1 MRTRPLRLVEPDA
14 VAPVSP
20 LADEHDVLTQREAAA
35 LLRMSVSSVIR
46 HGDLIHT
53 DVSDACRDIR
63 VNSCSHG
70 SRGQNESND
79 QRYRESA

>member
-46 HGDLIHT
+46 HGDSIPH
-53 DVSDACRDIR
+53 RR
-63 VNSCSHG
+63 VGCVPRY
-70 SRGQNESND
+70 SRQQLLAWIKG
-79 QRYRESA
+79 AK